1 MHTGNLAALGAA
13 MDAAVAQNIYSSFA
27 EAAANMVRV
36 KKTFTPR
43 HENVVVYDKLFNEV
57 YKKLY
62 PALTPLHYKIAE
74 ITGYPKVK

>member
-1 MHTGNLAALGAA
+1 
-13 MDAAVAQNIYSSFA
+13 MDAAVSQKVYNNFA
-27 EAAANMVRV
+27 EAASNMVRV
-36 KKTFTPR
+36 QKTFTPR
-43 HENVVVYDKLFNEV
+43 QENVVIYDRLFNEV

>member
-1 MHTGNLAALGAA
+1 
-13 MDAAVAQNIYSSFA
+13 MDAAVAQNVYSDFA

-36 KKTFTPR
+36 KKIFTPR
-43 HENVVVYDKLFNEV
+43 PENAAVYDKLFHEV